1 MRDTSKLIK
10 TTIAQLTGA
19 PVESIFDENELYG
32 ELQLDLLA
40 VIETVMIVEEAL
52 SIEVTDEDI
61 EAAKTVQ
68 DLITTIDK
76 TR

>member
-1 MRDTSKLIK
+1 MIDTSKLIK